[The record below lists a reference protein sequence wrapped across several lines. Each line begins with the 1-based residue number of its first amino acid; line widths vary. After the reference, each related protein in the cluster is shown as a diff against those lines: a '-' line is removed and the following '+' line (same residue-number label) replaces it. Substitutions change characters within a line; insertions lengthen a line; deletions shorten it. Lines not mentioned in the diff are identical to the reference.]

1 MLMRPPLRKLA
12 LTVHVISSVGWLGAV
27 VCSLALA
34 LAVAGALG
42 SDVATVRAAYVAL
55 EVVTPGWRQRTLRSA
70 VAGRAQFSRSGVRLG
85 A

>member
-27 VCSLALA
+27 VCSLA

-70 VAGRAQFSRSGVRLG
+70 VAGRAQFSRSGVSLG

>member
-27 VCSLALA
+27 VCSLA

-70 VAGRAQFSRSGVRLG
+70 VAGRAQYSRSGVRLG

>member
-27 VCSLALA
+27 VCSLAA

>member
-1 MLMRPPLRKLA
+1 MMLMRPPLRKLA
-12 LTVHVISSVGWLGAV
+12 LTVHVISSVGWPS
-27 VCSLALA
+27 CALA